1 MSLQVINQLTLHRLI
16 DDGGRS
22 QHLLIL
28 WKGRIM
34 STKGWIY
41 RSDTQ
46 YKTTLFQE
54 ISSGDDNVNTAKLS
68 IENPAKFSVS
78 YSENNNSSAMGHLIV
93 EIPVS
98 VLDEMAI
105 AWCKRRKL
113 QGALGGPV
121 GQEWG
126 SPDADYE

>member
-1 MSLQVINQLTLHRLI
+1 MSA
-16 DDGGRS
+16 
-22 QHLLIL
+22 
-28 WKGRIM
+28 KE
-34 STKGWIY
+34 WIY

-46 YKTTLFQE
+46 YATTLFQE
-54 ISSGDDNVNTAKLS
+54 VPSDDDNIHTATLC

-105 AWCKRRKL
+105 AWCKQRKL

-126 SPDADYE
+126 SPDADYQ

>member
-1 MSLQVINQLTLHRLI
+1 
-16 DDGGRS
+16 
-22 QHLLIL
+22 
-28 WKGRIM
+28 M
-34 STKGWIY
+34 STKEWIY
-41 RSDTQ
+41 RSNTQ
-46 YKTTLFQE
+46 YETTLFQE
-54 ISSGDDNVNTAKLS
+54 VSSDDDNVNTATLS

-105 AWCKRRKL
+105 AWCKQRKL

-126 SPDADYE
+126 SPDADYK